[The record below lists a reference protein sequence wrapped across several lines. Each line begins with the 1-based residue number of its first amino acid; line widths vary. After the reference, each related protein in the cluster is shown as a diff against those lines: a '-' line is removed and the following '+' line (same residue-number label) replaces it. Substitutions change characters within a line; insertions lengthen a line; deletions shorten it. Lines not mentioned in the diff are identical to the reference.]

1 MKSGEKVR
9 HRSCWLVTPIDKKM
23 ARIGKGKKVSG
34 SKSGKEHE
42 RYYLLPGQG
51 GHAYRRKQQ
60 FILKW
65 TIIAALVVSAALAAA
80 LYWMN
85 HSKP

>member
-1 MKSGEKVR
+1 
-9 HRSCWLVTPIDKKM
+9 M
-23 ARIGKGKKVSG
+23 ARIGKGKNVSG
-34 SKSGKEHE
+34 SKAGKDHK
-42 RYYLLPGQG
+42 RFYLLPGQG
-51 GHAYRRKQQ
+51 GNAYRRKQR

-65 TIIAALVVSAALAAA
+65 AVITALVVSSVLGAA